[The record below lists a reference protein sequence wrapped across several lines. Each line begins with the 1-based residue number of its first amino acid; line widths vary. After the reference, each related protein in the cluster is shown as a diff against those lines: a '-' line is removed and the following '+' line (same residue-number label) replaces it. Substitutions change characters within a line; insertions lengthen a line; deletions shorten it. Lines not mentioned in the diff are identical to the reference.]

1 MSNEVND
8 ISPVPL
14 PGGTNAGRVVDA
26 FIEDEMKSSYLRYSM
41 SVIVSRALPDV
52 RDGLKPVHRRVL
64 YGMDTMSLYN
74 DKPYKKSATIVGEVM
89 GKYHPHGD
97 ASIYDTLV
105 RLAQDFSM
113 RYPLVDGQGNFGS
126 IDGDKAAAMRYTE
139 ARMDKIAELVL
150 QDMDKET
157 VDYVPNYDESLK
169 EPTVLPSAFPNLL
182 VNGST
187 GIAVGMAT
195 NMAPHNLR
203 EIVNACVAM
212 IRNPEITAEEML
224 TYVSGPDF
232 PTGGIIHGRSGIR
245 EAYLTGRGRVVV
257 RARCEI
263 ETMANGRNRIVITEI
278 PYQVNKTTLLEKMA
292 ALVRDK
298 EVEGI
303 SDLRDESDR
312 NGMSIIIELKK
323 DAFAEVVLNT
333 LYKHTQLQDT
343 FGINNLALVEG
354 RPRTL
359 GLRDLVYYFLK
370 HRHDVIERRTRFDL
384 RKASD
389 RAHIL
394 EGLRIALDHIDAIV
408 ALIRASAD
416 TAAARAGLMEQFS
429 LTEKQAD
436 AILEMRL
443 QRLTGLERDKIE
455 NEYQELLKTIADLN
469 DILANRDRRMAI
481 IETELTEIAAKH
493 GDERRT
499 AIVDHADDIDALD
512 LIANEPMVITVSHQ
526 GYIKRTGTDA
536 YKLQGRG
543 GRGISATGLKDEDFV
558 EHLFVAWTHGYILV
572 FTNLGRCH
580 WLRVHHIPEAARTAK
595 GKALINLIQLQPDE
609 KVSAF
614 VPVRGFDDPR
624 ALVFATERGVI
635 NKIALESF
643 SRPRSAG
650 INAVELNEGDRLIS
664 VALASADDHVMI
676 GTQLGQANRFPMDKF
691 RTMGRGTRGVRG
703 INLAEN
709 DAVIGMVLVDSTL
722 VMDVPEDADDSVE
735 AEVTQTTS
743 FTVLTITE
751 NGLGKRTN
759 PAAYRITGRGGKG
772 VRNFRI
778 NEKTGP
784 AVCLA
789 NVRDDQEILVIT
801 RSGIIIR
808 LEAADIRLT
817 GRDTQGVRVI
827 RLDEGDA
834 VMGVTIVEKD
844 DVDPSRLES
853 DEEARV
859 QHAAEVAPG
868 GEGAPDES
876 GEGDEGGE
884 SRDDAGANDT
894 PDADEGPVA

>member
-8 ISPVPL
+8 NTPSPM
-14 PGGTNAGRVVDA
+14 PGGTNSGRVVDA
-26 FIEDEMKSSYLRYSM
+26 FIEEEMKTSYLRYSM

-64 YGMDTMSLYN
+64 YGMDTLSLYN
-74 DKPYKKSATIVGEVM
+74 DKPYKKSANIVGEVM

-97 ASIYDTLV
+97 SSIYDTLV

-126 IDGDKAAAMRYTE
+126 IDGDRAAAMRYTE
-139 ARMDKIAELVL
+139 ARMDKITELVL
-150 QDMDKET
+150 QDLDKDT
-157 VDYVPNYDESLK
+157 VDFKPNYDESLK

-203 EIVNACVAM
+203 EIVNACIAM
-212 IRNPEITAEEML
+212 IHNPEVTAEELL
-224 TYVSGPDF
+224 TMVSGPDF
-232 PTGGIIHGRSGIR
+232 PTGGIIQGRSGIR
-245 EAYLTGRGRVVV
+245 DAYLTGRGRIVV

-263 ETMANGRNRIVITEI
+263 ETMANGRNRIVVTEI

-312 NGMSIIIELKK
+312 HGMSIIIELKK

-370 HRHDVIERRTRFDL
+370 HRHEVVERRTRFDL
-384 RKASD
+384 RKAQD

-416 TAAARAGLMEQFS
+416 TATARAGLMTQFS
-429 LTEKQAD
+429 LSEKQAE

-455 NEYQELLKTIADLN
+455 HEYQELLKTIADLN

-481 IETELTEIAAKH
+481 IEQELTEIVAKH

-499 AIVDHADDIDALD
+499 AIVDSADDIDTLD
-512 LIANEPMVITVSHQ
+512 LIANEPMVITVSHG
-526 GYIKRTGTDA
+526 GYIKRIGTDA

-543 GRGISATGLKDEDFV
+543 GRGISAAGLKDEDFV
-558 EHLFVAWTHGYILV
+558 EHLFVGWTHGYVLV

-580 WLRVHHIPEAARTAK
+580 WLRVHLIPEAARTAK

-614 VPVRGFDDPR
+614 VPVRGFEDVR
-624 ALVFATERGVI
+624 SLVFATERGVI
-635 NKIALESF
+635 NKIALEAF
-643 SRPRSAG
+643 SRPRTAG

-664 VALASADDHVMI
+664 VALASPDDHVMI
-676 GTQLGQANRFPMDKF
+676 GTKLGQANRFPMAKF
-691 RTMGRGTRGVRG
+691 RSMGRGTRGVRG
-703 INLAEN
+703 INLADD
-709 DAVIGMVLVDSTL
+709 DAVIGMVLVDSNL
-722 VMDVPEDADDSVE
+722 VSDAPEDADES
-735 AEVTQTTS
+735 AEVVDSFVGATS
-743 FTVLTITE
+743 FTVLTVTE

-759 PAAYRITGRGGKG
+759 PAAYRVTGRGGKG

-778 NEKTGP
+778 NEKTGA

-808 LEAADIRLT
+808 MEAADIRLT

-827 RLDEGDA
+827 RLDDGDA
-834 VMGVTIVEKD
+834 VTGVTVVEKD
-844 DVDPSRLES
+844 DVDPDKLES
-853 DEEARV
+853 AEEARAL
-859 QHAAEVAPG
+859 HAAEVAPVVALDAEIDNEA
-868 GEGAPDES
+868 GEDGDES
-876 GEGDEGGE
+876 PRGD
-884 SRDDAGANDT
+884 
-894 PDADEGPVA
+894 DETSDEETKS